1 MKLTGGRNLIL
12 LLMAGVIVFSVTLFW
27 LCYTFDN
34 KYTAS
39 GPQPENGLL
48 MLGNDTLEKHPV
60 VFLTNGW
67 EIHRGKLLTPDDFA
81 EELRPDE
88 YVYIGQYGGFEG
100 SDAGR
105 SPHGSATYRINIII
119 PSTPAAYALELPE
132 IYSAYTLYINGVKVE
147 QFGNPDPANYRPQ
160 TGNSIISF
168 LAQNRIEI
176 IVAVSDFS
184 HMYSGMVYPPAF
196 GIAQAVAGMIHMRL
210 IIRVVVCTIALALTL
225 LFLAVS
231 FRMPSDL
238 HRGKDT
244 YKDRATLLFGMICLC
259 FVGYT
264 CYPLVKSIIRGGL
277 WWYGIENFCFC
288 AMLLLVMLLQRTITG
303 DKSKFL
309 KIFIAFGTLVCAL
322 SLARV
327 ILPSGV
333 PRLLAAYSL
342 LLDIYIWSAAFFLT
356 VNMIRSAGKNTQYGA
371 TMLAGILFFDCALVM
386 DRLLPLFEPIH
397 FGWFTEIG
405 GFAIVVT
412 LGIVMVQEAL
422 RHYRDKLA
430 LEGKIE
436 GIESFV
442 EMQRGYYPVIME
454 SVDKALR
461 ASHDLRHHVNVIRG
475 FVSSGKQKELMEY
488 TEKYA
493 AEFSGMSP
501 FTFCENDVVDVILR
515 HFAILAERDGISF
528 TVDAAIPETLP
539 IENADLCTVISN
551 LLENALEACA
561 YINAS
566 GFGVADAPVIGVS
579 GDKSIN
585 VIIKQIGKNLT
596 ILVDN
601 SFDGTVKIRRN
612 TIMSRKRNNRE
623 GIGLASVRAVAE
635 KYGGGAQ
642 FKPDHKRRIFHSEV
656 IMHICT

>member
-1 MKLTGGRNLIL
+1 MNLIGGRNRIL
-12 LLMAGVIVFSVTLFW
+12 LLMAGVIVLSVTLFW
-27 LCYTFDN
+27 LSYTFDN

-39 GPQPENGLL
+39 GPQPSTGLL
-48 MLGNDTLEKHPV
+48 TLTEATLKEYPV
-60 VFLTNGW
+60 VFLTQGW
-67 EIHRGKLLTPDDFA
+67 EIHRDRLLAPYDFA
-81 EELRPDE
+81 QGLRPDE

-100 SDAGR
+100 SDVGR
-105 SPHGSATYRINIII
+105 SPHGSATYRLNINI
-119 PSTPAAYALELPE
+119 PSNPAAYTLELPE
-132 IYSAYTLYINGVKVE
+132 IYSTYKLFINGVKAE
-147 QFGNPDPANYRPQ
+147 QFGDPDPANYRPE
-160 TGNSIISF
+160 TGNSSVSF

-196 GIAQAVAGMIHMRL
+196 GIANAVSGMIQTRL
-210 IIRVVVCTIALALTL
+210 ISRAAVCTIALALAIF
-225 LFLAVS
+225 FLTVGY
-231 FRMPSDL
+231 RIPSGSL
-238 HRGKDT
+238 HGRTTGR
-244 YKDRATLLFGMICLC
+244 DRAMLLFGAICLC
-259 FVGYT
+259 FIGYT
-264 CYPLVKSIIRGGL
+264 CYPLVKTLTRGGL

-288 AMLLLVMLLQRTITG
+288 AMLLLVMILQRTITG
-303 DKSKFL
+303 DKSRFFRV
-309 KIFIAFGTLVCAL
+309 FIAFGALVCVF
-322 SLARV
+322 SLVRA

-342 LLDIYIWSAAFFLT
+342 LLDIYMWSAAFFLT
-356 VNMIRSAGKNTQYGA
+356 VSMIRSAGKNTQYGA
-371 TMLAGILFFDCALVM
+371 TMLAGVLIFDCALVM
-386 DRLLPLFEPIH
+386 DRLLPLFEPIY

-405 GFAIVVT
+405 GFAIVLT

-430 LEGKIE
+430 LEGKIV
-436 GIESFV
+436 GIESLV

-475 FVSSGKQKELMEY
+475 LVSSGKQKELMEY

-493 AEFSGMSP
+493 VESSGMSP

-515 HFAILAERDGISF
+515 HFAILAEREGIRF

-539 IENADLCTVISN
+539 IDNADLCTVISN

-561 YINAS
+561 YIS
-566 GFGVADAPVIGVS
+566 VS

-585 VIIKQIGKNLT
+585 IIIKQIKKNLT

-601 SFDGTVKIRRN
+601 SFDGTVKMRRDA
-612 TIMSRKRNNRE
+612 IMSRKRNNRV

-635 KYGGGAQ
+635 KYGGGAE

-656 IMHICT
+656 IMKH